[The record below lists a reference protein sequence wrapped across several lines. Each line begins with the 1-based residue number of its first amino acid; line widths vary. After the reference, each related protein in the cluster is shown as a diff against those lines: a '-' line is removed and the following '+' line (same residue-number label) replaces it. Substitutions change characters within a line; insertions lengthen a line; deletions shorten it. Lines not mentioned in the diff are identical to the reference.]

1 MDHPVIKAFFDSGP
15 VGQGIISI
23 LLVLSIVA
31 WGIIFEKIFYFRK
44 LNAEAK
50 VFLNYFHT
58 RARSVVGSKIMDN
71 FKNESIL
78 NKIYITGTKEL
89 EQIKKNFAPN
99 DKTLT
104 KIQQSDIEISLQ
116 GIMLQESHNLERN
129 IIMLATSANASPLL
143 GLLGT
148 VYGLLGAFY
157 NMGQMGNASIET
169 VGPGIAEA
177 LVTTILGL
185 FVAIPSAVGYN
196 YILNYIKNLMAD
208 AENYMAEFITLVDKG
223 HFE

>member
-15 VGQGIISI
+15 VGQGIIVI
-23 LLVLSIVA
+23 LIILSIVA
-31 WGIIFEKIFYFRK
+31 WGIIFEKMFYFRK
-44 LNAEAK
+44 LNSDAK
-50 VFLNYFHT
+50 NFLNYFHT

-71 FKNESIL
+71 FDNESIL

-89 EQIKKNFAPN
+89 DQIKKNIGTN
-99 DKTLT
+99 DKTLSRA
-104 KIQQSDIEISLQ
+104 QQSDIEISLQ
-116 GIMLQESHNLERN
+116 GVLLQESHSLERN
-129 IIMLATSANASPLL
+129 IIILATSANASPLL

-196 YILNYIKNLMAD
+196 YVLNYIKNLMAD
-208 AENYMAEFITLVDKG
+208 AENYMAEFIALVDKG